1 MGILATRLH
10 AALLGVS
17 IAALA
22 LFLSI
27 DTRASTIT
35 VLQPSLATFEA
46 LQSTYPDTL
55 SCPCSQI
62 STAFKQLMVPSS
74 PKYHQV
80 CSSFVVNPTWQAAFT
95 TINFAN
101 ESDRR
106 KLPEKDFRYISPALL
121 GSIPVLCLSS
131 QLNVNSLRAL
141 LENSRMISALALP
154 RKAETILHSSLYRV
168 IFRTQFRIEYSIIL
182 SVIHI

>member
-1 MGILATRLH
+1 MGILATRIH
-10 AALLGVS
+10 ATLMGVS
-17 IAALA
+17 ITALI
-22 LFLSI
+22 LYLSI
-27 DTRASTIT
+27 DIRTSTIT
-35 VLQPSLATFEA
+35 VSQPSLATFED
-46 LQSTYPDTL
+46 LQNTYPDTL

-62 STAFKQLMVPSS
+62 STAFKQLIILSS

-106 KLPEKDFRYISPALL
+106 KLPEKDFRYISPAFL
-121 GSIPVLCLSS
+121 GSLPVLCLSS

-141 LENSRMISALALP
+141 FENSRMISAQALP
-154 RKAETILHSSLYRV
+154 RKSHTLFDSSLYRV
-168 IFRTQFRIEYSIIL
+168 IG
-182 SVIHI
+182 